1 MLLMFP
7 ATGVAARIFRFPFAA
22 LACLATVTCLA
33 GTARADMLLGP
44 GDAIRLSIHGL
55 QNSAVESTIGMDG
68 SLAFAWP
75 GTVHAT
81 DRTLEEITNEVRLLA
96 NGRVYKHYT
105 NEGLLKIFQLDAND
119 ISLEVARYRPVFV
132 TGDVAR
138 PGEVQF
144 RPGITVRAA
153 LAVAGGVRSSLL
165 ADLAIADPTQIV
177 RWQNEYDRAAL
188 DHATAVARL
197 WRVGA
202 EIAGNADSDLPDP
215 QSVAVV
221 PNMFGALIAEQGHIV
236 SMRLDSAEEDRSYL
250 REVLEQARNRVAILR
265 EQRANQAEQ
274 VAADEQEQTRI
285 EDLVSRSLVPAA
297 RLEEARRTVVLSKSG
312 LLELEAQLAQAD
324 LDVTRAARELDA
336 YDERRQTEL
345 LEMREQLTAIMIEAS
360 LRMDM
365 LAQNLAGAAD
375 GEGVSALLL
384 RSNANIYVFRND
396 RGQVKRVGL
405 DLDSP
410 LLPGDTVEVV
420 LDQPVGLYA
429 GQ

>member
-1 MLLMFP
+1 MLLPFP
-7 ATGVAARIFRFPFAA
+7 ATWLAARIFRILSVTF
-22 LACLATVTCLA
+22 ACLAGAASLA
-33 GTARADMLLGP
+33 GAARADMLLGP
-44 GDAIRLSIHGL
+44 GDSIRLSIHGL
-55 QNSAVESTIGMDG
+55 QNSSVESTVGMDG

-75 GTVHAT
+75 GTVQAS
-81 DRTLEEITNEVRLLA
+81 DKTLEEISAQIRLLA

-105 NEGLLKIFQLDAND
+105 NEGLLKILQLDAND
-119 ISLEVARYRPVFV
+119 ISLEVANYRPVFV

-165 ADLAIADPTQIV
+165 SDLAIADPTQIV

-188 DHATAVARL
+188 DHATAIARL

-202 EIAGNADSDLPDP
+202 EIAGSADTELPDP

-221 PNMFGALIAEQGHIV
+221 PNVFGALIEEQRHIV
-236 SMRLDSAEEDRSYL
+236 AMRLDSAEKDRSYL

-274 VAADEQEQTRI
+274 VAADEQEQTRV

-312 LLELEAQLAQAD
+312 LLELEAQLAQTD
-324 LDVTRAARELDA
+324 LDVTLAARELDA
-336 YDERRQTEL
+336 YDERRQTEV
-345 LEMREQLTAIMIEAS
+345 LEMREQLTAMMIEAS
-360 LRMDM
+360 LRMNM
-365 LAQNLAGAAD
+365 LSQNLAGAAD

-384 RSNANIYVFRND
+384 RSNASIYVFRND
-396 RGQVKRVGL
+396 RGTVRRVGL